1 MTVDVLETDD
11 PEALAFFEAA
21 RRSLTPQPRPTVG
34 ATSPWIAPVAPVPD
48 LSDLTGMPDGPHP
61 NDVIDSSWVL
71 STMQAKLDARRRLA
85 ANTAARKAGE
95 CQATGRWTR
104 DWDSS
109 RYGAV
114 LSLLAAAEQS
124 ALETDRPWHAAR
136 LDAYAAAYGL
146 RGWHRYTDLRGR
158 HAIQVNYIRTY
169 ADGERD
175 RYYVHA
181 AYRAL
186 HGPTNYWV
194 IDRDTHR
201 TAYRTISS
209 GVAKQWIDEM
219 EASS

>member
-1 MTVDVLETDD
+1 MTVNLLETDD
-11 PEALAFFEAA
+11 PEAIAFFEDA
-21 RRSLTPQPRPTVG
+21 RRSLTVQPELAADIPS
-34 ATSPWIAPVAPVPD
+34 ALSLEPIAPVPD

-71 STMQAKLDARRRLA
+71 STMQAKLDAQRRLA

-95 CQATGRWTR
+95 CQATGKWTR

-114 LSLLAAAEQS
+114 LSLLAAAEEL
-124 ALETDRPWHAAR
+124 ALESDRPWHAAR

-169 ADGERD
+169 ADGERG
-175 RYYVHA
+175 RYYATTSWRDAPRKHIVVD
-181 AYRAL
+181 
-186 HGPTNYWV
+186 G
-194 IDRDTHR
+194 DTHR
-201 TAYRTISS
+201 TVYLTISS
-209 GVAKQWIDEM
+209 GVAKQWIEEM
-219 EASS
+219 EAGS